1 MDGMNYAPV
10 FSGTAAKVVGPGE
23 FRFSV
28 IGLDHGHVFAMT
40 NGLLEAGAEIVGV
53 YDDDRKKAE
62 AFTERYPG
70 VRLMEREE
78 ILSDNSIQLV
88 VSAIRPDRRA
98 GLGMEVMER
107 GKHYFCDKPG
117 MLKRKELEEVLTDKQ
132 VIYHSIE
139 LYPLSENLVS
149 SLNYGELVWP
159 EQKDRFQELH
169 QVPWNQEVALSD
181 RFILH
186 KIEGDSNQCAFPTD
200 IDLIYMDA
208 FAPEKQPEMWSQPF
222 YDKLYAHAANGA
234 VLVTYCAKGDVRRG
248 MQAAGFQ
255 MERLPGPPGKR
266 HILRGRK

>member
-1 MDGMNYAPV
+1 MEQKSMERVLQVTADGSHTLFIPEMNEHYHSVNGAWQESKYIFIEAGLHAV
-10 FSGTAAKVVGPGE
+10 DK
-23 FRFSV
+23 SV
-28 IGLDHGHVFAMT
+28 IH
-40 NGLLEAGAEIVGV
+40 LLEIGFG
-53 YDDDRKKAE
+53 
-62 AFTERYPG
+62 T
-70 VRLMEREE
+70 
-78 ILSDNSIQLV
+78 
-88 VSAIRPDRRA
+88 
-98 GLGMEVMER
+98 GLNALLTWKEV
-107 GKHYFCDKPG
+107 
-117 MLKRKELEEVLTDKQ
+117 EEVLTDQQ

-159 EQKDRFQELH
+159 KQKDRFQELH
-169 QVPWNQEVALSD
+169 QTPWNQEVALSD

-186 KIEGDSNQCAFPTD
+186 KIEGDSNQCAFPSD

>member
-1 MDGMNYAPV
+1 MEQKNMERVLQVTADGSHTLFIPEMNEHYHSVNGAWQESKYIFIEAGLHAVDKPV
-10 FSGTAAKVVGPGE
+10 
-23 FRFSV
+23 
-28 IGLDHGHVFAMT
+28 IH
-40 NGLLEAGAEIVGV
+40 LLEIGFG
-53 YDDDRKKAE
+53 
-62 AFTERYPG
+62 T
-70 VRLMEREE
+70 
-78 ILSDNSIQLV
+78 
-88 VSAIRPDRRA
+88 
-98 GLGMEVMER
+98 GLNA
-107 GKHYFCDKPG
+107 
-117 MLKRKELEEVLTDKQ
+117 LLTWKELEEVLTDKQ

-169 QVPWNQEVALSD
+169 QAPWNQEVALSD
-181 RFILH
+181 RFTLH
-186 KIEGDSNQCAFPTD
+186 KIEGDSNQCAFPSD

>member
-1 MDGMNYAPV
+1 MEQKNMERVLQVTADGSHTLFIPEMNEHYHSVNGAWQESKYIFIEAGLHAVDKPV
-10 FSGTAAKVVGPGE
+10 
-23 FRFSV
+23 
-28 IGLDHGHVFAMT
+28 IH
-40 NGLLEAGAEIVGV
+40 LLEIGFG
-53 YDDDRKKAE
+53 
-62 AFTERYPG
+62 T
-70 VRLMEREE
+70 
-78 ILSDNSIQLV
+78 
-88 VSAIRPDRRA
+88 
-98 GLGMEVMER
+98 GLNA
-107 GKHYFCDKPG
+107 
-117 MLKRKELEEVLTDKQ
+117 LLTWKELEEVLTDKQ

-159 EQKDRFQELH
+159 EQKDRFQKLH
-169 QVPWNQEVALSD
+169 QTPWNLEVALSD

-186 KIEGDSNQCAFPTD
+186 KIEGDSNQCAFPSD

-208 FAPEKQPEMWSQPF
+208 FAPEKQPEMWGQPF
-222 YDKLYAHAANGA
+222 YDKLYAHAANEA

>member
-1 MDGMNYAPV
+1 MNIPLPLSNNRLQENGTEKYGKSLAGNGRRQSYIGAGLHAVDKPV
-10 FSGTAAKVVGPGE
+10 
-23 FRFSV
+23 
-28 IGLDHGHVFAMT
+28 IH
-40 NGLLEAGAEIVGV
+40 LLEIGFG
-53 YDDDRKKAE
+53 
-62 AFTERYPG
+62 T
-70 VRLMEREE
+70 
-78 ILSDNSIQLV
+78 
-88 VSAIRPDRRA
+88 
-98 GLGMEVMER
+98 GLNA
-107 GKHYFCDKPG
+107 
-117 MLKRKELEEVLTDKQ
+117 LLTWKELEEVLTDKQ
-132 VIYHSIE
+132 VVYHSIE
-139 LYPLSENLVS
+139 LYPLSETLVS

-169 QVPWNQEVALSD
+169 QAPWNQEVALSD

-222 YDKLYAHAANGA
+222 YEKLYAHAADGA
-234 VLVTYCAKGDVRRG
+234 ILVTYCAKGDVRRG

>member
-1 MDGMNYAPV
+1 MEQKNMERVLQVTADGSHTLFIPEMNEHYHSVNGAWQESKYIFIEAGLHAV
-10 FSGTAAKVVGPGE
+10 DK
-23 FRFSV
+23 SV
-28 IGLDHGHVFAMT
+28 IH
-40 NGLLEAGAEIVGV
+40 LLEIGFG
-53 YDDDRKKAE
+53 
-62 AFTERYPG
+62 T
-70 VRLMEREE
+70 
-78 ILSDNSIQLV
+78 
-88 VSAIRPDRRA
+88 
-98 GLGMEVMER
+98 GLNA
-107 GKHYFCDKPG
+107 
-117 MLKRKELEEVLTDKQ
+117 LLTWKELEEVLTDKQ
-132 VIYHSIE
+132 VVYHSIE

-169 QVPWNQEVALSD
+169 QAPWNQEVALSD

-255 MERLPGPPGKR
+255 MERLPGPPGNVISYAGGNKTNI
-266 HILRGRK
+266 ILSVLSKCQKKSSIVAFYGYKYRNDFVQAILGELRIDVLAC